1 MNTRRTKITIK
12 APNFSRLKMIM
23 KDEMDRASQDITNHL
38 STWIEINTGNGGS
51 HYQERDGPLK
61 KATKVTGSLDK
72 EIRLFIDRR
81 MVKYGEWILSGK
93 RRGKNGIVT
102 WNNGKGDP
110 YIDECILANQK
121 WIDDRV
127 EKAIGDSLVRFKNEP
142 LREVK

>member
-1 MNTRRTKITIK
+1 MNTRRTTITIK
-12 APNFSRLKMIM
+12 APNFSRLKIIM

-38 STWIEINTGNGGS
+38 LTWIETNTGNGGS
-51 HYQERDGPLK
+51 HYQERTGKLK
-61 KATKVTGSLDK
+61 SATKVTGSLDK

-93 RRGKNGIVT
+93 RKGQNGVVT
-102 WNNGKGDP
+102 WHGDP

-142 LREVK
+142 LREVR